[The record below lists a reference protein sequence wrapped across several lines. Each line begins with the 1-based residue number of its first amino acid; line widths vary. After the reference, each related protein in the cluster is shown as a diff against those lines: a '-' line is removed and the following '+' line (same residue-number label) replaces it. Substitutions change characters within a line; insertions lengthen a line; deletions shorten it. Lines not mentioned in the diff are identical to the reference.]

1 MEHEVVACIV
11 QHALTCCCAT
21 PCAACGCSEAEK
33 QEELAD
39 NAALGGA
46 GGRGGAAIMTCNA
59 TGVITSAS
67 KAAYTMFG

>member
-1 MEHEVVACIV
+1 M
-11 QHALTCCCAT
+11 CCCV
-21 PCAACGCSEAEK
+21 CSEAEK

-39 NAALGGA
+39 SAALGGS
-46 GGRGGAAIMTCNA
+46 GVDGGGAIITCNA